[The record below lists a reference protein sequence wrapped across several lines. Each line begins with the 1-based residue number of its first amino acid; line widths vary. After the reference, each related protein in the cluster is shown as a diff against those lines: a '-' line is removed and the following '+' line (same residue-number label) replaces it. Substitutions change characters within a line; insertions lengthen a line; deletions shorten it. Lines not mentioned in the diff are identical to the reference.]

1 VKKMG
6 KVIAFIN
13 LTLDGVMQSPAEPGE
28 DTRGGFT
35 HGGWAVPYAAMPAA
49 GEAMANCGGLLL
61 GRRTYEDFHRAWH
74 ARRGEF
80 SDFMDNI
87 PKFVVSR
94 TLKEPLPWQNSTLL
108 GGDVPAM
115 VARLKKV
122 QKKDLVIM
130 GSGELVRSLMAGD
143 LIDEYVLL
151 IHPVVLGEG
160 RRLFVE
166 GVPFTSMKLV
176 NSKMTEKGV
185 IAATYHPNPPLRR

>member
-1 VKKMG
+1 MKKMG

-35 HGGWAVPYAAMPAA
+35 HGGWAVPYAAMPTA

-115 VARLKKV
+115 VSRLKKV
-122 QKKDLVIM
+122 QKKNLVIM

>member
-35 HGGWAVPYAAMPAA
+35 HGGWAAPYAAMPAA
-49 GEAMANCGGLLL
+49 GEAMTNCGGLLL

-74 ARRGEF
+74 VRKGEF

-94 TLKEPLPWQNSTLL
+94 TLKEPLPWQNSTLI
-108 GGDVPAM
+108 GGDVTAM

>member
-166 GVPFTSMKLV
+166 GVPFTSMKLL

>member
-1 VKKMG
+1 
-6 KVIAFIN
+6 
-13 LTLDGVMQSPAEPGE
+13 
-28 DTRGGFT
+28 
-35 HGGWAVPYAAMPAA
+35 
-49 GEAMANCGGLLL
+49 
-61 GRRTYEDFHRAWH
+61 
-74 ARRGEF
+74 
-80 SDFMDNI
+80 MDNI

-94 TLKEPLPWQNSTLL
+94 TLKEPLPWQNSTLI
-108 GGDVPAM
+108 GGDVTAM